1 MRTMKWWLLIAG
13 MIILLFVFPGMAN
26 ADKKETV
33 GAGDVLELSVINH
46 PEYDQ
51 ILTVLADGCIVVKGC
66 GSMTASGLTCAELQE
81 NISRELNKK
90 LNNTVVCVNLK
101 ESRSHLIRVLGNV
114 KQPGELSLRPGMRLL
129 DAIANSGGF
138 LTAQKKVTGKL
149 VRGEGVILDLDVSQ
163 AMLQPLGDSNPIL
176 ETGDLII
183 LEEVPDKKVR
193 VHIIG
198 DVLNQGVFEMQRDC
212 TLASLL
218 SEAGGPTVSAD
229 IGDSVVWRGREK
241 MTALPKNTDKEDWM
255 NAARQFVL
263 EDGDLV
269 VVPKNHNNFA
279 LIGQIGKPGIYPVPS
294 PKGIP
299 IMNAVAEALGPTAS
313 ADLSNAILIHN
324 QANKSDIMKINLS
337 DLLSGKEYVGVQVLN
352 AGDILY
358 IPPKGNRRLGWED
371 ILAPLT
377 ALNVIGVRLFH

>member
-1 MRTMKWWLLIAG
+1 MRTTKWLLQIAV
-13 MIILLFVFPGMAN
+13 MIILLFFFSGNAS

-33 GAGDVLELSVINH
+33 GVGDVLELSVINH

-66 GSMTASGLTCAELQE
+66 GSMAASGLTDAEIQE
-81 NISRELNKK
+81 NLSRELNKK
-90 LNNTVVCVNLK
+90 LNNVVVYVNLK
-101 ESRSHLIRVLGNV
+101 ELRSRLIRVLGNV
-114 KQPGELSLRPGMRLL
+114 KQPGELALRRGMRLL

-138 LTAQKKVTGKL
+138 LTPQKEVTGKL
-149 VRGEGVILDLDVSQ
+149 VRGNGIVLDLDLAQ
-163 AMLQPLGDSNPIL
+163 AMLQPVGDSNPIL
-176 ETGDLII
+176 KTGDLII

-198 DVLNQGVFEMQRDC
+198 EVLNQGVFEMQRDC

-229 IGDSVVWRGREK
+229 LGASVVWRGSEK
-241 MTALPKNTDKEDWM
+241 MIALPENTDYENWM
-255 NAARQFVL
+255 NAARRFVL

-269 VVPKNHNNFA
+269 VVPKNQNNFA
-279 LIGQIGKPGIYPVPS
+279 VIGQIGKPGLYPVSS
-294 PKGIP
+294 PKGVP
-299 IMNAVAEALGPTAS
+299 IMNALAEALGPTAS
-313 ADLSNAILIHN
+313 ADLSKAILIRN
-324 QANKSDIMKINLS
+324 QANQSVIVKINLS
-337 DLLSGKEYVGVQVLN
+337 ELLSGKKYVGVRVLN

-377 ALNVIGVRLFH
+377 ALNVLGVRLFH